1 MMSDSPQKLGRNEWN
16 AYMDKVKAKDREAFA
31 FVFR

>member
-31 FVFR
+31 FVF